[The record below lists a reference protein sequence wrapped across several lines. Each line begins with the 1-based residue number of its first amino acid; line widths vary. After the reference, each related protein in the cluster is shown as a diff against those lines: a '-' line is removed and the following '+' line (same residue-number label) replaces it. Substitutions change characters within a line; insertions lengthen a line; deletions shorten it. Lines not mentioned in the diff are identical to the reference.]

1 MPDFLS
7 ISLKGDSIGLPDL
20 ADALGDFTTVLGE
33 VEREVTG
40 RRDIQWRVSGL
51 ERASA
56 TVSVT
61 PIQPPG
67 TLLDQ
72 RGEVIGSLVGGLQR
86 LVASPDRPP
95 HFNDRALQTARRLA
109 RRRNGRIT
117 DVVLVG
123 AFEDQ
128 PTIRVSLEARIV
140 SHIDEIIGI
149 ARLRTR
155 GSGRPAGDNHHP

>member
-1 MPDFLS
+1 MRAGLASSGLRTQEHIGHMPDFLS

-40 RRDIQWRVSGL
+40 RLDIQWRVSGL

-72 RGEVIGSLVGGLQR
+72 
-86 LVASPDRPP
+86 
-95 HFNDRALQTARRLA
+95 
-109 RRRNGRIT
+109 
-117 DVVLVG
+117 
-123 AFEDQ
+123 
-128 PTIRVSLEARIV
+128 
-140 SHIDEIIGI
+140 
-149 ARLRTR
+149 
-155 GSGRPAGDNHHP
+155 